1 VDDFREILK
10 ASILSSIN
18 SVRTDL
24 NLSSKSARQFLAKD
38 IYRSIISEY
47 NARLPDDVEAI
58 EDELVFEDE

>member
-1 VDDFREILK
+1 MDDFSEILK

-18 SVRTDL
+18 NVRTDL

-38 IYRSIISEY
+38 IYRSIIAQY
-47 NARLPDDVEAI
+47 NARLSEDDEII